1 MRNYLTCLYVVLDL
15 LSVKLL
21 FYLQQRTGEYWIQN
35 PSWTTVPGIY
45 RKPCTRGT
53 ALRYHLFTVFK
64 FCNVLL
70 LRENYSLF
78 FVAFS
83 CKIFDPKLIFC
94 YWHIK
99 IWPVWKYK
107 RQKWISL
114 APSFYIFWEKHALY
128 KQFSSLH
135 KRKTYIYVRYQILS
149 FLTHWCSNKPKYKL
163 IYIIGCNILCIAC
176 GRKFMD

>member
-1 MRNYLTCLYVVLDL
+1 MPHGPQSLA
-15 LSVKLL
+15 SI
-21 FYLQQRTGEYWIQN
+21 E
-35 PSWTTVPGIY
+35 S
-45 RKPCTRGT
+45 PCTRGT

-64 FCNVLL
+64 FCNVLP
-70 LRENYSLF
+70 LRESYSLF
-78 FVAFS
+78 FVAIS

-107 RQKWISL
+107 RQKWRSL
-114 APSFYIFWEKHALY
+114 APSFYIFWEKHTLY

-135 KRKTYIYVRYQILS
+135 KRKTYIYVRYQILL

-163 IYIIGCNILCIAC
+163 IYIIGCNILCTAW